1 MLPPAPGGRYNLAA
15 LSGGIKVKR
24 TAIFAALGVA
34 LAAAPALFWV
44 HAGGAAD
51 EQTVTRYDRE
61 SKYYRICVVDYL
73 GEGRRCLHFSKSRG
87 IQSSMI
93 LAAPDKLDL
102 RYSKS
107 MVAALAFHPAPQD
120 VLLVGLGGASIP
132 KFIQKNFPG
141 ARLDVVEIDPDV
153 VRVCQD
159 WFEFKGTPNTRVIVM
174 DGRMYLKRS
183 PKQYDVI
190 LLDAYATDRIPF
202 HLTTREFVQLV
213 KSRLK
218 PGGLA
223 ASNLW
228 EHAVNRFYFAE
239 LRTFQMTFP
248 QTYLLRAGDSGNVI
262 VFGSL
267 APEPL
272 SKEEWAKRAAAVGDG
287 DGNGKNFGF
296 DLADLVKKE
305 YEPLTTVKIDE
316 NPLTDDMAPVDT
328 LRRENPRHF
337 EEGQP

>member
-1 MLPPAPGGRYNLAA
+1 
-15 LSGGIKVKR
+15 VKR
-24 TAIFAALGVA
+24 TAILAALAAA

-44 HAGGAAD
+44 SAGGGAD
-51 EQTVTRYDRE
+51 EPTITRYDRE
-61 SKYYRICVVDYL
+61 SKYYRICVVDYPS
-73 GEGRRCLHFSKSRG
+73 EGRRCLHFSKSRG

-93 LAAPDKLDL
+93 LAAPDRLDL
-102 RYSKS
+102 RYSRT
-107 MVAALAFHPAPQD
+107 MAAAMAFHPAPQD
-120 VLLVGLGGASIP
+120 VLLVGLGGASVP
-132 KFIQKNFPG
+132 KFIQKNFPD

-190 LLDAYATDRIPF
+190 MLDAYAADRIPF
-202 HLTTREFVQLV
+202 HLTTLEFIQLV

-218 PGGLA
+218 PGGLV

-228 EHAVNRFYFAE
+228 EHAVNRFYAAE
-239 LRTFQMTFP
+239 LKTFQAVFP
-248 QTYLLRAGDSGNVI
+248 QTYLCRAGDSGNII

-267 APEPL
+267 ASEQL
-272 SKEEWAKRAAAVGDG
+272 RKKDWAKRAAAVST
-287 DGNGKNFGF
+287 GKDFGF
-296 DLADLVKKE
+296 DLADLVTKE
-305 YEPLTTVKIDE
+305 YEYLTPRKIDE
-316 NPLTDDMAPVDT
+316 KVLTDDMAPVDT

-337 EEGQP
+337 EEAQPK